1 MVVKISFL
9 SVLARV
15 AGGKEFTEDI
25 EDGSTIESLL
35 AAIQSRAGEEFGNV
49 IYDPDSKLNEYILI
63 LVNGTDFRSL
73 GGLAT
78 ALYDGDEIV
87 ILPAIAGG

>member
-1 MVVKISFL
+1 MTVKVSFL
-9 SVLARV
+9 SVLARA
-15 AGGKEFTEDI
+15 AGGKEFTENI
-25 EDGSTIESLL
+25 ENGATLESVL
-35 AAIQSRAGEEFGNV
+35 AAIRSRSNEEFGNV

-73 GGLAT
+73 EGLAT
-78 ALYDGDEIV
+78 ALVDGDEIV